1 MIADSLRA
9 EGRLKAWLTLA
20 LSLGVCVPYFGIQ
33 HLSLFPSRP
42 LAATRL
48 DDLVPFQP
56 EWTWVYQSLY
66 LFIPVLPFLARRK
79 ETLIR
84 YAKGLLALSGACFV
98 IFLLFP
104 VAGPRPHA
112 VPGNALYSLLV
123 SYDAKTNAFPSLH
136 AGLMAYS
143 LFFGWRLLKEE
154 TEASFIKP
162 LFLGLMLPWGA
173 AILYATVATKQH
185 YVIDLPFGVLLAWLA
200 HGWAWKRE
208 S

>member
-1 MIADSLRA
+1 MIADTFRT
-9 EGRLKAWLTLA
+9 EWKFKAWLTLA
-20 LSLGVCVPYFGIQ
+20 LSLGFCVPYFGIQ
-33 HLSLFPSRP
+33 HLSLFPIRT
-42 LAATRL
+42 LQTTRL

-66 LFIPVLPFLARRK
+66 LFLPVLPFLARRR
-79 ETLIR
+79 ETLTR
-84 YAKGLLALSGACFV
+84 YAKGLLALSGVCFV

-104 VAGPRPHA
+104 VAGPRPHTA
-112 VPGNALYSLLV
+112 SGNALYSLLV

-136 AGLMAYS
+136 AGLMAYG

-154 TEASFIKP
+154 PSASYLKP
-162 LFLGLMLPWGA
+162 LFLALMLPWGA

-200 HGWAWKRE
+200 HRWSWKE
-208 S
+208 KA